1 MRHLRVPSAQT
12 SHWIEHCKS
21 KGWYQTG
28 HRVQT
33 IEHDTAIPL
42 NDTAPDATDSTWKG
56 NAIIEI
62 DATEKKARYY
72 WEHLPNEIRDSYG
85 DEFPQAFEIQGDVLL
100 VKIPSDRSE
109 IEEEIAHA
117 MLQQFPAVR
126 VVCHDEGVEGEF
138 RIRNLRILKARDEDS
153 STETIYRE
161 HGNEFAIDP
170 AAAYFSVRLSTQR
183 MKTLEAITSFKEREN
198 RPLTIIDPYAGVG
211 PSMALL
217 YTNSSL
223 ISKAYVNDMNPNAIP
238 LLERNMK
245 RFHAKRK
252 QDGIYAI
259 DCMDARDLVGSK
271 PDMVGCADVLLVN
284 LPHDGIDHLSE
295 LLPLLSDESSLVC
308 GWSIQEKQAD
318 ILSQLQSAIKTTDR
332 MMSDYRIEEVKG
344 FSTAKAMFRYELVL
358 SKKTSADFMNIK

>member
-12 SHWIEHCKS
+12 AHWIEHCKS
-21 KGWYQTG
+21 RGWYQTG

-42 NDTAPDATDSTWKG
+42 NDIAPDAEDPTWKG
-56 NAIIEI
+56 NAVIEI
-62 DATEKKARYY
+62 EATEKKARYY
-72 WEHLPNEIRDSYG
+72 WEHLPNEIRDTFD

-100 VKIPSDRSE
+100 VKIPNEITE
-109 IEEEIAHA
+109 IEEDIAHA

-138 RIRNLRILKARDEDS
+138 RIRNLRILKSRGNDS

-161 HGNEFAIDP
+161 HGHEFIIDP

-183 MKTLEAITSFKEREN
+183 MKTLEAITSFRKMKN
-198 RPLTIIDPYAGVG
+198 RTLTIVDPYAGVG

-217 YTNSSL
+217 YTNPKL
-223 ISKAYVNDMNPNAIP
+223 ISKAYVNDMNPKAIP
-238 LLERNMK
+238 LLERNMES
-245 RFHAKRK
+245 FHKKRK
-252 QDGIYAI
+252 QEGIYAI
-259 DCMDARDLVGSK
+259 DCIDARELVRTK
-271 PDMVGCADVLLVN
+271 PDMIGCADVLLVN
-284 LPHDGIDHLSE
+284 LPHDGIGHLSE

-318 ILSQLQSAIKTTDR
+318 ILSQLQSAIGKTGR
-332 MMSDYRIEEVKG
+332 AMSEHKIEEVKG

-358 SKKTSADFMNIK
+358 TKKNKR